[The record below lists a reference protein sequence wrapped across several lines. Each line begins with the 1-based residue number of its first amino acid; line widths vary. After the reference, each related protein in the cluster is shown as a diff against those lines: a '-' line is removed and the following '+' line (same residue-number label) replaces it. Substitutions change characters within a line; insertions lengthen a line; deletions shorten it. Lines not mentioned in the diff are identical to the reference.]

1 MLNIIVA
8 AGENSVIGKNNRLP
22 WHLPNDLKHFR
33 EITTGHTIIMGRKT
47 FESLPKILPNRR
59 HIVLTNNTDY
69 KVESDDV
76 TVVNSLHQL
85 LSILDANQQYFVI
98 GGGSIYNM
106 LLPHC
111 SKVYLTKIFA
121 SFDGDT
127 FFPNLSED
135 KWQITSSKEGQ
146 TDEKNIYPHC
156 FLELSRV

>member
-8 AGENSVIGKNNRLP
+8 ASENSVIGKDNRLP
-22 WHLPNDLKHFR
+22 WHLPSDLNHFR

-47 FESLPKILPNRR
+47 FESLPKILPNRH

-69 KVESDDV
+69 SIDSDDV

-85 LSILDANQQYFVI
+85 LQILDANQLYFVI
-98 GGGSIYNM
+98 GGGSIFNI
-106 LLPHC
+106 LLPYC

-127 FFPNLSED
+127 FFPSLSDDEW
-135 KWQITSSKEGQ
+135 KITSSKEGQ
-146 TDEKNIYPHC
+146 TDEKNIYPHF